1 MILLFLGD
9 WWSALSGA
17 QQAFWGIAIVF
28 SILFLIQ
35 FVFSLI
41 GLDADTDMDVDGD
54 FDVSGDVDTDPGF
67 GLDADFTIL
76 SVRSIIA
83 FFTFFGWTGVL
94 VLNSGRS
101 TLQAIVFAS
110 VAGLLAMVLVGYLIY
125 LFSKLSQEGN
135 YNIDNALFNTGTVY
149 LTIPGQESGKGK
161 IHVTIDGTMR
171 EMDAITKE
179 GDKIPTGADIRV
191 VEVLENNVLLV
202 EPIENLLE

>member
-9 WWSALSGA
+9 WWSALSGV

-41 GLDADTDMDVDGD
+41 GLDADADIEGDIDVDM
-54 FDVSGDVDTDPGF
+54 DTDPGF
-67 GLDADFTIL
+67 GLDTDFTIL

-94 VLNSGRS
+94 VLNAGGS
-101 TLQAIVFAS
+101 TLQALGFA
-110 VAGLLAMVLVGYLIY
+110 VLAGLLAMILVGYLIY

-135 YNIDNALFNTGTVY
+135 YNIDNALFNTGKVY
-149 LTIPGQESGKGK
+149 LTIPALEEGRGK

-179 GDKIPTGADIRV
+179 GESIPTGAAIRV
-191 VEVLENNVLLV
+191 VEVLSDNILLV
-202 EPIENLLE
+202 EPIDNLLE

>member
-1 MILLFLGD
+1 MILLNLGD
-9 WWSALSGA
+9 WWVALSGP
-17 QQAFWGIAIVF
+17 QQVFWGISIVF

-41 GLDADTDMDVDGD
+41 GLDADADMDGD
-54 FDVSGDVDTDPGF
+54 MDISGDVDTDPGF
-67 GLDADFTIL
+67 GLDTDFAIL

-94 VLNSGRS
+94 ILNAGGS
-101 TLQAIVFAS
+101 TLTAIGAAS
-110 VAGLLAMVLVGYLIY
+110 VAGLLAMLLVGYLIY

-135 YNIDNALFNTGTVY
+135 LNINNALFNTGTVY
-149 LTIPGQESGKGK
+149 LTIPAAEAGQGK

-179 GDKIPTGADIRV
+179 GVSIPTGSDIRV
-191 VEVLENNVLLV
+191 VEVLDNNILLV
-202 EPIENLLE
+202 ELVDNLLE